1 MRSTSLMIIAGVAIV
16 TLLFLVYLA
25 VTFET
30 PDGTTTIDIPATP
43 VPVVVEP
50 VPEPVVV
57 PPVPVVVD
65 VSEVVVPEVQVVLP
79 ALNESDDF
87 IRSSLQELRTGA
99 AFLAIVTDQQLVR
112 RFVVFVDNVA
122 KGGALPQTDLPYRRL
137 QQEMPVRSVDA
148 NLFTMDATANSR
160 FNQVVDTFVAMDPE
174 QIMVLYRMLLP
185 LFQEAYAEIGF
196 RDVDFTDTLQQALR
210 YVVSTE
216 TPQGALQMVKPSV
229 MYLYADASIE
239 NLSDVQKQLIR
250 LGPENSDKVKTQLR
264 ALLQQL

>member
-50 VPEPVVV
+50 VPEPVVI
-57 PPVPVVVD
+57 PPAPVVVE
-65 VSEVVVPEVQVVLP
+65 VPEVVVPEVQVVLP
-79 ALNESDDF
+79 ALNDSDNF
-87 IRSSLQELRTGA
+87 IRSSLQELRAGA
-99 AFLAIVTDQQLVR
+99 AFLAIITDQQLVR

-122 KGGALPQTDLPYRRL
+122 KGALPQTDLPYRPL
-137 QQEMPVRSVDA
+137 QQEMPVRSGDA
-148 NLFTMDATANSR
+148 NLFTMDATAQSR
-160 FNQVVDTFVAMDPE
+160 FNQVVDTFAAMDPE

-210 YVVSTE
+210 YVVSAE
-216 TPQGALQMVKPSV
+216 TVQGALQMVKPSV
-229 MYLYADASIE
+229 MYVYADASIE
-239 NLSDVQKQLIR
+239 NLGDVQKQLIR